1 MIMLQSFVIFVPRPV
16 RRVDLQ
22 ISKKRYNFLVSFL
35 FLYFLFMK
43 LSSLQKRFVI
53 AIPLSILAG
62 IICFAVANSS
72 TPGIWGTALM
82 WTIITNRIVIGMI
95 VGLAGAYIRH
105 PIFGFPIPSYFRG
118 FCLGVFVSVSL
129 AAGAMMTPETS
140 WMIF

>member
-1 MIMLQSFVIFVPRPV
+1 
-16 RRVDLQ
+16 
-22 ISKKRYNFLVSFL
+22 
-35 FLYFLFMK
+35 
-43 LSSLQKRFVI
+43 
-53 AIPLSILAG
+53 
-62 IICFAVANSS
+62 
-72 TPGIWGTALM
+72 M